1 MEELAPDP
9 LALDAWLDILAREY
23 LDGFVP
29 AGGGAL
35 KIAVVDDAQVA
46 LAIGRLTALAGRHRL
61 RAVAIDAAHTKLH
74 LPQDMFF
81 ALARALPWA
90 AMVQTYLE
98 SVFAA
103 NNYPWPRPGVPM
115 ARAALAEALAI
126 APPLLNNAINTW
138 LTRGIW
144 NNRDYAQDFRS
155 ALLAL
160 CQAALEADQ
169 AAAAPVLAWLHGEK
183 VPAAQLRAAGIGGR
197 ITRAGARAMLV
208 SLCHWVRRSGAGGL
222 VVTLDVRRLHQP
234 GAVAEGEV
242 RYTPAAVMDT
252 YEVLR
257 ELIDDTENLPGLF
270 VVVLANPAL
279 IGGEPRRA
287 LDAYDALRMR
297 VWPDVR
303 PGTGQNPVAPLVWLG
318 A

>member
-1 MEELAPDP
+1 MEELAPEP
-9 LALDAWLDILAREY
+9 LALDAWLDIVAREY

-35 KIAVVDDAQVA
+35 KIAVADDAQVA
-46 LAIGRLTALAGRHRL
+46 PAIARLAALAGRHRL

-74 LPQDMFF
+74 LPQDVFF

-90 AMVQTYLE
+90 EMVQTYLE
-98 SVFAA
+98 GVFAA
-103 NNYPWPRPGVPM
+103 NAYPWPRPGVAM
-115 ARAALAEALAI
+115 ARAALAEALGI
-126 APPLLNNAINTW
+126 APPLLNSAINAW

-160 CQAALEADQ
+160 CLAALETDEAV
-169 AAAAPVLAWLHGEK
+169 AAPVLAWLQGEK
-183 VPAAQLRAAGIGGR
+183 VPAALLRAAGIGGR

-208 SLCHWVRRSGAGGL
+208 SLCHWVRRSGAAGL
-222 VVTLDVRRLHQP
+222 VVTLDARRLHQAGP
-234 GAVAEGEV
+234 VADGEV
-242 RYTPAAVMDT
+242 RYSPAAVMDT

-257 ELIDDTENLPGLF
+257 ELIDDAENLPGLF

-279 IGGEPRRA
+279 IGGDPRRA

-303 PGTGQNPVAPLVWLG
+303 PGAGQNPVAPLVWLG

>member
-1 MEELAPDP
+1 MQDLAPEP
-9 LALDAWLDILAREY
+9 LARAAWLDIVAREY

-35 KIAVVDDAQVA
+35 KIAVVDDAEVA
-46 LAIGRLTALAGRHRL
+46 PISARLAALAGQRGL
-61 RAVAIDAAHTKLH
+61 RAVAIDAARTRLH
-74 LPQDMFF
+74 LPQDVFF
-81 ALARALPWA
+81 ALARALPWTE
-90 AMVQTYLE
+90 MVQTYLE
-98 SVFAA
+98 ALFAA
-103 NNYPWPRPGVPM
+103 NDYPWPRPGIAM
-115 ARAALAEALAI
+115 ARPALAEALGV
-126 APPLLNNAINTW
+126 APPLLNAAINTW

-144 NNRDYAQDFRS
+144 GNRDYAQDFRS

-160 CQAALEADQ
+160 CQAVLETDQ
-169 AAAAPVLAWLHGEK
+169 AEAAPVLAWLHGEK
-183 VPAAQLRAAGIGGR
+183 VPAAQLRASGIGGR

-208 SLCHWVRRSGAGGL
+208 SLCHWVRHSGAGGL
-222 VVTLDVRRLHQP
+222 VVTLDVRRLHHTGP
-234 GAVAEGEV
+234 VAEGEV

-270 VVVLANPAL
+270 VVVLANPGL

-303 PGTGQNPVAPLVWLG
+303 PGAGQNPVAPLVWLG